1 MGIRCPSESGIG
13 TWRNECGRQT
23 VHSATGSGGIDSCVL
38 RTAII
43 PHPPSE
49 ISSCVCQGEP
59 FPNNQLITS
68 GLSLA
73 VSWRLVSLTVRL
85 FKFRVLSSSGDVL
98 SNKLLTFQVDP
109 QLADLLRTQMN
120 KVATC
125 SDVTSR
131 LSAVRMLPSARQT
144 NRSDQ
149 RCTCFTLRRH
159 GPLRRS
165 SHDLSDV
172 RCLRIA
178 VRCRRKQVPPIG
190 SIPAAS
196 VSTNQVQRS

>member
-23 VHSATGSGGIDSCVL
+23 VHPATGTGGIDSCVL

-68 GLSLA
+68 GLSSA

-125 SDVTSR
+125 SDVKAGYPPCGCFHPPDKRIVPINGARVSRSGDTDHYVVPVTTCLTSVVSGSPSGVAGNKCH
-131 LSAVRMLPSARQT
+131 LSAA
-144 NRSDQ
+144 
-149 RCTCFTLRRH
+149 FRRLLC
-159 GPLRRS
+159 P
-165 SHDLSDV
+165 
-172 RCLRIA
+172 
-178 VRCRRKQVPPIG
+178 
-190 SIPAAS
+190 
-196 VSTNQVQRS
+196 